1 MSDNEKLED
10 FLLCILE
17 SQEFDKVSYIFFNI
31 RKSPLDYITR
41 KRHIE
46 IEPFMKP
53 LHGYIKENLINLE
66 PRRERSFTS
75 RRSTIPADTTSETS
89 VKPLREKS
97 SPLACS
103 VVIPIISRPCFCAYA
118 SKLLC

>member
-66 PRRERSFTS
+66 LDIDDLLSY
-75 RRSTIPADTTSETS
+75 II
-89 VKPLREKS
+89 EKDDHS
-97 SPLACS
+97 W
-103 VVIPIISRPCFCAYA
+103 CFHFILTRFRFFY
-118 SKLLC
+118 